1 MKHSLLTTYRI
12 GWQDGC
18 DAARTNC
25 FTRAQAA
32 RDAHVYMD
40 LAVLMWGVTPREA
53 IRLLYAYHTGFIRA
67 GACKECAPPA
77 VTAPLLPP
85 LL

>member
-18 DAARTNC
+18 DAARANC
-25 FTRAQAA
+25 FSRAQAM

-67 GACKECAPPA
+67 GVCKECAPPSPS
-77 VTAPLLPP
+77 VTPP

>member
-18 DAARTNC
+18 DAARASC
-25 FTRAQAA
+25 FTKAQAM

-40 LAVLMWGVTPREA
+40 LALLMWGVTPREA

-67 GACKECAPPA
+67 GASKECAPPSPS
-77 VTAPLLPP
+77 VTPP

>member
-12 GWQDGC
+12 GWKDGC
-18 DAARTNC
+18 DAARASC
-25 FTRAQAA
+25 FTKAQAA

-40 LAVLMWGVTPREA
+40 LAMLMWGVTPREA

-67 GACKECAPPA
+67 GACKECAPPSPA
-77 VTAPLLPP
+77 VTPP
-85 LL
+85 LF